1 MENIKEVIRNSTNN
15 INLKNFI
22 SMYTVL
28 KEINDKGKHSKYKD
42 DLKELIQLII
52 DYLIFG
58 DKKKAQV
65 YFDNFCELDFMK
77 EFIIASKSKTIDIL
91 LQIIKSMSALILTIT
106 NKASLFYIF
115 SNNFINDIITN
126 DKIIESSEDFLS
138 FYINFLKSLSMK
150 IDVTTI
156 KLFFQPEKN
165 SFPLLEN
172 AIKLYNH
179 EDSMIRNVVKNIF
192 IRFASL
198 SKEYQPLKEFLMS
211 VPMLKFF
218 CFISCRLT
226 DMTLDLNEFAGYNVL
241 YNFNL
246 DNIN

>member
-15 INLKNFI
+15 INLQNFI

-42 DLKELIQLII
+42 ELKELIQLII

-77 EFIIASKSKTIDIL
+77 EFIIASKSKTIEIL
-91 LQIIKSMSALILTIT
+91 LQIIKSMSSLILTIT

-165 SFPLLEN
+165 IFPLL
-172 AIKLYNH
+172 
-179 EDSMIRNVVKNIF
+179 
-192 IRFASL
+192 
-198 SKEYQPLKEFLMS
+198 
-211 VPMLKFF
+211 
-218 CFISCRLT
+218 
-226 DMTLDLNEFAGYNVL
+226 
-241 YNFNL
+241 
-246 DNIN
+246 